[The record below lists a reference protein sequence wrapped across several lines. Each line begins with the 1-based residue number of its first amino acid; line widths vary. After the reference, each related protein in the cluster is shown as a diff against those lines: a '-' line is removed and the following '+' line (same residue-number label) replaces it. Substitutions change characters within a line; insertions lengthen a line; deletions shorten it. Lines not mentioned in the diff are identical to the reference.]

1 MIGGTN
7 DMIKLNRKKIKFL
20 CYKGYDNSNICFLGV
35 ATWQLQQTAENPGW
49 SRQNVNFE
57 NGGILRKNEGMFKT
71 LSQNLASCET
81 DVGRFD
87 QCCQS

>member
-35 ATWQLQQTAENPGW
+35 ATWQLQQTAENPG
-49 SRQNVNFE
+49 
-57 NGGILRKNEGMFKT
+57 
-71 LSQNLASCET
+71 
-81 DVGRFD
+81 
-87 QCCQS
+87 